1 MYSVHTESDFFKS
14 ALTLTW
20 FYSDILLLPFSNSH
34 RSQILPA
41 GEFDGRDKDSGSSY
55 NSVIARALIIKPFN
69 MSPLLKPMKRHKL
82 QVEFP
87 ESAYHCLMEI
97 NDCMCNKILCDGL
110 LWLFLVISCSC
121 KLRGWLKK
129 QEHTCRIFSSLIMH
143 WHSSLGNG
151 VVCRFFLIS
160 QNPKKVLLTG
170 VFLLLPSLLPSLVF
184 SSTVTLTPEGHSCC
198 QKVTVEVTF
207 VGIFCDC
214 QYFYRMLLDFM
225 LTSMESTSWQRIHW
239 QSCSPSVLTDV
250 YTGEIEAIID
260 EIGTIIREAC
270 KTNFR

>member
-20 FYSDILLLPFSNSH
+20 FYSDILLLPFSNPH

-41 GEFDGRDKDSGSSY
+41 GEFDGRDKDSRSSY

-160 QNPKKVLLTG
+160 QNPKKVLLT
-170 VFLLLPSLLPSLVF
+170 L
-184 SSTVTLTPEGHSCC
+184 
-198 QKVTVEVTF
+198 
-207 VGIFCDC
+207 
-214 QYFYRMLLDFM
+214 
-225 LTSMESTSWQRIHW
+225 
-239 QSCSPSVLTDV
+239 
-250 YTGEIEAIID
+250 
-260 EIGTIIREAC
+260 
-270 KTNFR
+270 